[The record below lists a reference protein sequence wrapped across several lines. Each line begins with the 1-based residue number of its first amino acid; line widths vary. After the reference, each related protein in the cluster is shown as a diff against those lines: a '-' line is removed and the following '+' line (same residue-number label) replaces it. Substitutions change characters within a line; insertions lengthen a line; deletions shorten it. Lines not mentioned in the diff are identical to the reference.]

1 MQTIS
6 FDSLNQNNEKIKV
19 LLAKMNGL
27 VITAQ
32 EYQELQR
39 LLIEQYAIQEILIS
53 LKYVDVQSEI
63 NYGNYPVCSLK
74 VAADKLLFI
83 ADTHLGYNDENLDY
97 LNEAYNFAIGNGIKT
112 IIHAGDLIEGTS
124 RNFPEINALEI
135 DERYKYLQEEIIR
148 AINLLPREVQTKL
161 LLGNHDYSA
170 FRTLPILVNSFFGH
184 DNLEIMGM
192 GRVVINWNGLL
203 PIELEH
209 EINKYLF
216 KNSLE
221 SKFLRIKGHSH
232 NYYVDLAKSIISLPT
247 LSEDYR
253 RLKREN
259 EPFFVEAEMVDT
271 TKVLFK
277 EYKKAMDKPVLDEE
291 IEYDTKTLKMRF
303 LRKSNRNV

>member
-19 LLAKMNGL
+19 LLAKMNDL
-27 VITAQ
+27 TITEQ

-39 LLIEQYAIQEILIS
+39 ILIEQYTIQEILLS
-53 LKYVDVQSEI
+53 LKYEGVNKDI
-63 NYGNYPVCSLK
+63 NFGNYPVCRLK
-74 VAADKLLFI
+74 VDANKLLFI

-124 RNFPEINALEI
+124 RNYPEINALEI
-135 DERYKYLQEEIIR
+135 DERYKRLQDEIIR
-148 AINLLPREVQTKL
+148 AINLLPREVRTKL
-161 LLGNHDYSA
+161 LIGNHDYSS
-170 FRTLPILVNSFFGH
+170 FRTLPILIDSFFGKN
-184 DNLEIMGM
+184 NLEIMGM
-192 GRVVINWNGLL
+192 GRVVMDWNGLF

-209 EINKYLF
+209 DINNYLF
-216 KNSLE
+216 KNDLE
-221 SKFLRIKGHSH
+221 SKIFKIKGHSH
-232 NYYVDLAKSIISLPT
+232 HYYVDLARPLISLPT
-247 LSEDYR
+247 LSSDYR
-253 RLKREN
+253 RWSTEN
-259 EPFFVEAEMVDT
+259 EPLFIEAEMVDT

-277 EYKKAMDKPVLDEE
+277 EYKNEREKPVLDEE